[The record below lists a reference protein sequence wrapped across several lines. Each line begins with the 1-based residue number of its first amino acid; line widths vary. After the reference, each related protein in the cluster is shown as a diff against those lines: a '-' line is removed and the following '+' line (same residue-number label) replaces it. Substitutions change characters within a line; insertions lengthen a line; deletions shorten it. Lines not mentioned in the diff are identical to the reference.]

1 MKSSFNFTFSQ
12 RSRAKF
18 AGPDSN
24 KAVLV
29 QVFLRFKIVIF
40 NNNFFC
46 MMCPFCSMA
55 QVAGWIFTG
64 EIIKLTNVV
73 CLKKNWEKLNKHL

>member
-40 NNNFFC
+40 NNNFFVYDE
-46 MMCPFCSMA
+46 F
-55 QVAGWIFTG
+55 F
-64 EIIKLTNVV
+64 L
-73 CLKKNWEKLNKHL
+73 